1 MSNLDRYLALVRSF
15 PVMRFAPVGAL
26 RGRVIDFRELETW
39 ATEEDADGREGI
51 LATVQFLLSVW
62 SSSHPWA
69 CGKIDFCELET
80 WATEEDADG
89 REGILATVQFLLNVW
104 SSSYP
109 WACGKFDLFAALNVW
124 DEDQLAAWKAWAAD
138 PWRP

>member
-69 CGKIDFCELET
+69 CGK
-80 WATEEDADG
+80 
-89 REGILATVQFLLNVW
+89 
-104 SSSYP
+104 
-109 WACGKFDLFAALNVW
+109 FDLFAALNVW